1 MKINKVRLGNS
12 NLSVAIDYT
21 DESGQEH
28 LLILGA
34 ENVVENWQ
42 AVEQPLALDSATP
55 DIKGGVLVT
64 SVDGV
69 IKNARVIPP
78 TSKANRW
85 AALAQRHK
93 EKNMDCKKCG
103 SPMYYPSPSKLCPQC
118 EGEELDKWIAEQDA
132 AQQSVQPTAAGGSDS
147 GENLESGGG

>member
-1 MKINKVRLGNS
+1 MKINKVRLVNS
-12 NLSVAIDYT
+12 NMSVAIDYA

-42 AVEQPLALDSATP
+42 AAEQPLALDAATP
-55 DIKGGVLVT
+55 DIKGSVLVT

-78 TSKANRW
+78 S
-85 AALAQRHK
+85 Q
-93 EKNMDCKKCG
+93 
-103 SPMYYPSPSKLCPQC
+103 
-118 EGEELDKWIAEQDA
+118 
-132 AQQSVQPTAAGGSDS
+132 
-147 GENLESGGG
+147 

>member
-1 MKINKVRLGNS
+1 MRRIAKSLPYVRVYVRNIRSNPAHAGN
-12 NLSVAIDYT
+12 
-21 DESGQEH
+21 
-28 LLILGA
+28 
-34 ENVVENWQ
+34 
-42 AVEQPLALDSATP
+42 
-55 DIKGGVLVT
+55 
-64 SVDGV
+64 
-69 IKNARVIPP
+69 
-78 TSKANRW
+78 ANRW